1 MQAIDTD
8 TAGPEGVVIRQRGH
22 DRVVFETSLFPI
34 IKALDRLH
42 EEILAKVKDLGAWID
57 KADSSW
63 YKFEKSADIRIAVT
77 DSGVDT
83 NPVPLSARSSL
94 VQALHEVTQ
103 QQDIRPHREQRKGE
117 SDNWNLIW

>member
-1 MQAIDTD
+1 
-8 TAGPEGVVIRQRGH
+8 
-22 DRVVFETSLFPI
+22 
-34 IKALDRLH
+34 LDRLH
-42 EEILAKVKDLGAWID
+42 EELFPKVKDLGAWID

-103 QQDIRPHREQRKGE
+103 RRIYVPIGGKEKAKAVMG
-117 SDNWNLIW
+117 I